1 MDALPVL
8 TEKREKDL
16 LWFFDLAL
24 LFKAVDGV
32 LEFLGAILILAVPPS
47 LVLRIAEFLT
57 VGELAQ
63 DPHDF
68 IATTIRDAAHAFTV
82 HTHYFI
88 ALYLAFHGAIK
99 VALVIG
105 VFAGK
110 RIAYPLFM
118 IALAVFGAYEAYR
131 GFQLGE
137 LLLQALAVFDL
148 ALLVLTS
155 YEYRRRYPA
164 HSS

>member
-63 DPHDF
+63 DP
-68 IATTIRDAAHAFTV
+68 
-82 HTHYFI
+82 
-88 ALYLAFHGAIK
+88 
-99 VALVIG
+99 
-105 VFAGK
+105 
-110 RIAYPLFM
+110 
-118 IALAVFGAYEAYR
+118 
-131 GFQLGE
+131 
-137 LLLQALAVFDL
+137 
-148 ALLVLTS
+148 
-155 YEYRRRYPA
+155 
-164 HSS
+164 